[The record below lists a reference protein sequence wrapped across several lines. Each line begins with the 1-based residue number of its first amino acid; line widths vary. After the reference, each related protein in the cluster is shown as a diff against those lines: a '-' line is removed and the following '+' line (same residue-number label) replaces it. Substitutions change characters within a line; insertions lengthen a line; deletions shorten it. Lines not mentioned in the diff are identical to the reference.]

1 MDTFSHDHTS
11 HDHTSHDHT
20 SRTFGTRL
28 VAAVTLVLLLGACSS
43 TTAKSTTNPPAAYGA
58 GAAASP
64 SVAPVGTSVG
74 VVEKEFSIALDKKS
88 FTAGDYTFA
97 IQNQGSFPH
106 NLTIEGPGVDSKT
119 SPTFGT
125 GESGSLTV
133 TLQKGSYDLSCSVP
147 GHKDKGM
154 DIKITVG

>member
-1 MDTFSHDHTS
+1 MTATS
-11 HDHTSHDHT
+11 HTATSHTAT
-20 SRTFGTRL
+20 SHVAGARI
-28 VAAVTLVLLLGACSS
+28 VAAATLVLLLGACSS
-43 TTAKSTTNPPAAYGA
+43 TPADNGTTNPAAAYGA
-58 GAAASP
+58 GASASP

-74 VVEKEFSIALDKKS
+74 VVEKEFSITLDKTS
-88 FTAGDYTFA
+88 LTPGDYTFA

-106 NLTIEGPGVDSKT
+106 NLTIEGPGVDSKA
-119 SPTFGT
+119 SPTLGA

-133 TLQKGSYDLSCSVP
+133 ALQKGSYELSCSVP

>member
-1 MDTFSHDHTS
+1 MDTTS
-11 HDHTSHDHT
+11 HDTT
-20 SRTFGTRL
+20 SRTFGARL
-28 VAAVTLVLLLGACSS
+28 VAAATLVLLLGACSS
-43 TTAKSTTNPPAAYGA
+43 TTADNGTTNPPAAYGA

-74 VVEKEFSIALDKKS
+74 VVEKEFSITLDKTS

-97 IQNQGSFPH
+97 IQNQGAFPH
-106 NLTIEGPGVDSKT
+106 NLTIEGPGVDSKA
-119 SPTFGT
+119 SPTLGA

-133 TLQKGSYDLSCSVP
+133 ALQKGSYELTCSVP